1 MKTYYITGISGFLG
15 RNIVNEILKEKDN
28 YIIGLVFPNEK
39 NLDVLKQISNISL
52 VEGNILDEKSI
63 DGFLSIP
70 SKGEKIII
78 HAAGKISVYKKGDP
92 LTTKINYEGTKIVV
106 DSALRNGCDKFVY
119 VSSVDSLNKS
129 KGDTPIY
136 EQDYYEIDKVDG
148 VYSKSKVLAN
158 NYVLDAVINR
168 GLKATIVLPSVMIGP
183 SDPFNSPI
191 NLAFKK
197 FLNGKLGILVKGKY
211 NISDVR
217 DVAKGILLAS
227 KKGNIGE
234 SYLLTG
240 VQLPIL
246 DLINKVA
253 KYDNR
258 KPIKM
263 TVPVFLVKLVAPF
276 IELHAKLHKKNPLFT
291 GFSMDCLRQNSNYQN
306 DKAVKELGFAIT
318 NIDQTIADTVDW
330 MKSSGYLKK

>member
-1 MKTYYITGISGFLG
+1 MKTYYLTGISGFLG

-39 NLDVLKQISNISL
+39 GIDDLKQNPNISL
-52 VEGNILDEKSI
+52 VEGNILDVKSI
-63 DGFLSIP
+63 DNFLSIP
-70 SKGEKIII
+70 SRGTKIII
-78 HAAGKISVYKKGDP
+78 HAAGRISVYKKGDP
-92 LTTKINYEGTKIVV
+92 KTTEINYEGTKIVV
-106 DSALRNGCDKFVY
+106 DSAFRNKCDKFIY
-119 VSSVDSLNKS
+119 VSSVDSINKT

-158 NYVLDAVINR
+158 NYVLEATINR
-168 GLKATIVLPSVMIGP
+168 GLPASIVLPSVMIGP
-183 SDPFNSPI
+183 NDPFNSPI

-197 FLNGKLGILVKGKY
+197 FLNKKLGILVKGKY

-217 DVAKGILLAS
+217 DVAKGIVLAAS
-227 KKGNIGE
+227 KGQNGQ

-240 VQLPIL
+240 VQLQIL
-246 DLINKVA
+246 DLINRVA
-253 KYDNR
+253 KYENM
-258 KPIKM
+258 KPIKL

-276 IELHAKLHKKNPLFT
+276 IELHAKIHKKNPLFT

-306 DKAVKELGFAIT
+306 DKAVKELGFEIT
-318 NIDQTIADTVDW
+318 DIDQTIADTVEW
-330 MKSSGYLKK
+330 MKSSGYLDR